1 MGSGRLICIAAVTVV
16 LTFWLWLHLLICTL
30 LYVCNV
36 SFELCCSYQR
46 VYKLLTA
53 GCHFGMEGHFVS
65 TVIDKRCYRLQGKL
79 TFKSQP

>member
-36 SFELCCSYQR
+36 SFELCCSYQS
-46 VYKLLTA
+46 VYKLLTVETILVWKDIL
-53 GCHFGMEGHFVS
+53 FPE
-65 TVIDKRCYRLQGKL
+65 
-79 TFKSQP
+79 